1 MSRPISEED
10 LHAYI
15 DDALPSGRRAEVE
28 AYFDRNPDV
37 ASRFEAFAQQ
47 RDGLRS
53 ALAPI
58 AAEPIPLRLNLVHLA
73 GASRRSRRQAWHSL
87 IAASLLLVVGGTGG
101 WFLRGQTGG
110 QQAGIAALA
119 DEASYAYAVFGN
131 DRNRAVEIPAG
142 DSEALAQWMENR
154 LQRRVGM
161 PNLNSAGFRFMG
173 GRVVATRNGPAG
185 MLFYSDAGG
194 RRIAMVMRPM
204 IERDQNAKM
213 RAYSEDGVAGFSWA
227 DRGMGYALVGALDA
241 VDLHPVANE
250 ARRQLR
256 LRA

>member
-15 DDALPSGRRAEVE
+15 DDALPRARRAEVE

-37 ASRFEAFAQQ
+37 ARRFAEFAEQ
-47 RDGLRS
+47 RNGLRS
-53 ALAPI
+53 ALASI
-58 AAEPIPLRLNLVHLA
+58 AAEPIPLRLNLAHLA
-73 GASRRSRRQAWHSL
+73 GASRRSRRQAWQGL
-87 IAASLLLVVGGTGG
+87 IAASLLLVVGGAGG

-131 DRNRAVEIPAG
+131 DRNRAVEIPAADRG
-142 DSEALAQWMENR
+142 ALAGWMENR
-154 LQRRVGM
+154 LHRRVGM
-161 PNLNSAGFRFMG
+161 PNLNSAGFQFMG

-185 MLFYSDAGG
+185 MLFYNDADG

-204 IERDQNAKM
+204 IKRDQNAKM
-213 RAYSEDGVAGFSWA
+213 RAYNEDGIAGFSWA
-227 DRGMGYALVGALDA
+227 DRGMGYAIIGALDA
-241 VDLHPVANE
+241 VELHPVANE